1 MSGQPKRRR
10 SRGLVS
16 TLALVAWIL
25 VAAAIAHPTPGAAVV
40 VVFVAGLITGGALVY
55 HSATD
60 PRPRRAPERPAA
72 RRPASPPPGAAATAR
87 PAGRRQASAPRG
99 PGPDLHAVPDEAA
112 LRADLAARA
121 ARVSTHIPKPPDA
134 GEPKP

>member
-1 MSGQPKRRR
+1 MSEQKRRR

-16 TLALVAWIL
+16 TLFLVAWIL
-25 VAAAIAHPTPGAAVV
+25 FATGIAHPTPGAAIV

-60 PRPRRAPERPAA
+60 PRPRRSPPQRPAA
-72 RRPASPPPGAAATAR
+72 SAASRPPAAAATAR
-87 PAGRRQASAPRG
+87 PAQSPQRG
-99 PGPDLHAVPDEAA
+99 PGPALHAVPDEAA

-134 GEPKP
+134 GETTT